1 MVSSRSLTRHGLS
14 LMLALVFMLTGGLSG
29 IARADQPAPDDA
41 QLTGTVQVSGDVRAP
56 TMFTL
61 DALRALPARTESVTF
76 GTDAGPQ
83 SHTYAGCQL
92 DALIT
97 ATDPNVDVAAK
108 HPLLTVTVLATGA
121 DGYAAAVA
129 WAEIAPTLSAR
140 PALVAYT
147 EDGKPLPQP
156 RLVLPGDIEGARYVS
171 DLTDLRVV
179 NLAHA

>member
-1 MVSSRSLTRHGLS
+1 MVLSRSLTRRCLP
-14 LMLALVFMLTGGLSG
+14 LVLATAVMLIGGLSG
-29 IARADQPAPDDA
+29 IARADEPAPDDS
-41 QLTGTVQVSGDVRAP
+41 QLTGTVQVSGDVRTPIA
-56 TMFTL
+56 FTP
-61 DALRALPARTESVTF
+61 DAMRALPAQTESVTF

-83 SHTYAGCQL
+83 SHTYTGCQL

-97 ATDPNVDVAAK
+97 ATNPNVDVAAK

-129 WAEIAPTLSAR
+129 WAEIAPTLSIK

-147 EDGKPLPQP
+147 EDGKPLAAP
-156 RLVLPGDIEGARYVS
+156 RLVLPGDIEGARYVN

-179 NLAHA
+179 NLAHI